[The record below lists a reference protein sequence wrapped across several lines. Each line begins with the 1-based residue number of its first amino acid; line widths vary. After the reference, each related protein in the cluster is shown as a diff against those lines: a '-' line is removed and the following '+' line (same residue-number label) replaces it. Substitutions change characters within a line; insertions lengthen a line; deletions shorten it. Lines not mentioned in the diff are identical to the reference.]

1 MWGLLVKFIDDA
13 IKGSEETI
21 ENSAPKKSN
30 DDLDEE
36 LLKIIEGSRA
46 NIIVVGTGGA
56 GNNTISRLNEI
67 GIEGAKTITVNTDA
81 QDLFY
86 SVSDKKLLLG
96 RQTCGGLGAGGEPTI
111 GEESAEESEEDI
123 KEELEGADMVF
134 VTCGLGGGTGTGS
147 APVISK
153 VAKKAG
159 ALTVAVATMP
169 FSAEGVKRRENAE
182 IGLAKLQEN
191 ADTVIVIPN
200 DKLLEVAPNLPLN
213 KAFMASDE
221 ILGRAVKGITELIT
235 KPGLIS
241 LDFADISS
249 IMKGSGMAMIG
260 MGESESGDRAIE
272 SVHEALSSPLLDID
286 ISNAKGA
293 LINISGSS
301 DLTLNEAEKIVQI
314 VGDRLDPE
322 ANIIWG
328 AQIDE
333 DLQNMIRTTIVVS
346 GVKSQYTI
354 EPKNDEFEEID
365 IDDDFEGTVLGQ
377 TEDAPADPLDEFL
390 DGIF

>member
-1 MWGLLVKFIDDA
+1 MKFIDDA

-123 KEELEGADMVF
+123 REELEGADMVF

-365 IDDDFEGTVLGQ
+365 IDDDFEGTALGQ

>member
-1 MWGLLVKFIDDA
+1 VKFIDDA

-30 DDLDEE
+30 DALDEE

-365 IDDDFEGTVLGQ
+365 IDDDFEGTALGQ

>member
-1 MWGLLVKFIDDA
+1 MKFIDDA
-13 IKGSEETI
+13 IKESEESI
-21 ENSAPKKSN
+21 EKNTPKKT
-30 DDLDEE
+30 DEE
-36 LLKIIEGSRA
+36 LDKELLEIIKGSRA
-46 NIIVVGTGGA
+46 KIIVVGAGGA

-67 GIEGAKTITVNTDA
+67 GIEGAETITVNTDA

-86 SVSDKKLLLG
+86 SQADKKLLLG
-96 RQTCGGLGAGGEPTI
+96 RQTCGGLGAGGEPAI

-123 KEELEGADMVF
+123 REELDGADMVF

-153 VAKKAG
+153 VAKKSG

-182 IGLAKLQEN
+182 IGLEKLQEN

-221 ILGRAVKGITELIT
+221 ILGRDVKGIRELIT

-301 DLTLNEAEKIVQI
+301 DLTLQESEKIVQI
-314 VGDRLDPE
+314 VADNLDPE

-333 DLQNMIRTTIVVS
+333 DLENMIRTTIVVS

-354 EPKNDEFEEID
+354 SPSNDDLDDEFS
-365 IDDDFEGTVLGQ
+365 DDFADAEILGEEQ
-377 TEDAPADPLDEFL
+377 TPDDPLDEFL

>member
-1 MWGLLVKFIDDA
+1 MKFIDDA
-13 IKGSEETI
+13 IKESEESV
-21 ENSAPKKSN
+21 ENNNSSLPETAE
-30 DDLDEE
+30 DDLDKE
-36 LLKIIEGSRA
+36 LIDIIKQSRA
-46 NIIVVGTGGA
+46 KITVVGTGGA

-67 GIEGAKTITVNTDA
+67 GIEGARTITVNTDA

-86 SVSDKKLLLG
+86 SRADKKLLLG
-96 RQTCGGLGAGGEPTI
+96 RQICGGLGAGGEPTV
-111 GEESAEESEEDI
+111 GEECAEESEEDI
-123 KEELEGADMVF
+123 REELEGSDMVF

-147 APVISK
+147 APIISK
-153 VAKKAG
+153 ISKKAG

-182 IGLAKLQEN
+182 RGLEKLQ
-191 ADTVIVIPN
+191 AASDTVIVIPN

-213 KAFMASDE
+213 KAFMVSDE

-235 KPGLIS
+235 KTGLVS
-241 LDFADISS
+241 LDFADIRS

-301 DLTLNEAEKIVQI
+301 DLTLQESEKIVQI
-314 VGDRLDPE
+314 VADKLDPE

-333 DLQNMIRTTIVVS
+333 DLHNVIRTTIVVS
-346 GVKSQYTI
+346 GVKSKYNI
-354 EPKNDEFEEID
+354 ISDDDEFA
-365 IDDDFEGTVLGQ
+365 DDDFEDTDFGEPISTDSVNPQ
-377 TEDAPADPLDEFL
+377 SDDPLDEFL

>member
-36 LLKIIEGSRA
+36 LLKIISESQA

-123 KEELEGADMVF
+123 REELEGADMVF

-182 IGLAKLQEN
+182 IGLEKLQEN

-354 EPKNDEFEEID
+354 EPKNDDFEEID
-365 IDDDFEGTVLGQ
+365 IDDEFEGTALGQ
-377 TEDAPADPLDEFL
+377 TDDAPADPLDEFL

>member
-1 MWGLLVKFIDDA
+1 MKFIDDA

-123 KEELEGADMVF
+123 REELEGADMVF

-182 IGLAKLQEN
+182 IGLEKLQEN

-354 EPKNDEFEEID
+354 EPKNDDFEEID

>member
-1 MWGLLVKFIDDA
+1 MKFIDDA
-13 IKGSEETI
+13 IKESEESV
-21 ENSAPKKSN
+21 ENNNTLPETAE
-30 DDLDEE
+30 DDLDNE
-36 LLKIIEGSRA
+36 LIEIIKQSRA
-46 NIIVVGTGGA
+46 KITVVGTGGA

-67 GIEGAKTITVNTDA
+67 GIEGARTITVNTDA

-86 SVSDKKLLLG
+86 SRADKKLLLG
-96 RQTCGGLGAGGEPTI
+96 RQICGGLGAGGEPTV
-111 GEESAEESEEDI
+111 GEECAEESEEDI
-123 KEELEGADMVF
+123 REELEGSDMVF

-147 APVISK
+147 APIISK
-153 VAKKAG
+153 ISKKSG

-182 IGLAKLQEN
+182 RGLEKLQ
-191 ADTVIVIPN
+191 AASDTVIVIPN

-213 KAFMASDE
+213 KAFMVSDE

-235 KPGLIS
+235 KTGLVS
-241 LDFADISS
+241 LDFADIRS

-301 DLTLNEAEKIVQI
+301 DLTLQESEKIVQI
-314 VGDRLDPE
+314 VADKLDPE

-333 DLQNMIRTTIVVS
+333 SLHNIIRTTIVVS
-346 GVKSQYTI
+346 GVKSKYNMAS
-354 EPKNDEFEEID
+354 EDDEFA
-365 IDDDFEGTVLGQ
+365 DDDFEDTDFGETTSSGAVNPQ
-377 TEDAPADPLDEFL
+377 SDDPLDEFL

>member
-1 MWGLLVKFIDDA
+1 MKFIDDA
-13 IKGSEETI
+13 IKESEESV
-21 ENSAPKKSN
+21 ENNNTLPETAE
-30 DDLDEE
+30 DDLDNE
-36 LLKIIEGSRA
+36 LIEIIKQSRA
-46 NIIVVGTGGA
+46 KITVVGTGGA

-67 GIEGAKTITVNTDA
+67 GIEGARTITVNTDA

-86 SVSDKKLLLG
+86 SRADKKLLLG
-96 RQTCGGLGAGGEPTI
+96 RQICGGLGAGGEPTV
-111 GEESAEESEEDI
+111 GEECAEESEEDI
-123 KEELEGADMVF
+123 REELEGSDMVF

-147 APVISK
+147 APIISK
-153 VAKKAG
+153 ISKKSG

-182 IGLAKLQEN
+182 RGLEKLQ
-191 ADTVIVIPN
+191 AASDTVIVIPN

-213 KAFMASDE
+213 KAFMVSDE

-235 KPGLIS
+235 KTGLVS
-241 LDFADISS
+241 LDFADIRS

-301 DLTLNEAEKIVQI
+301 DLTLQESEKIVQI
-314 VGDRLDPE
+314 VADKLDPE
-322 ANIIWG
+322 ANISWG

-333 DLQNMIRTTIVVS
+333 SLHNIIRTTIVVS
-346 GVKSQYTI
+346 GVKSKYNMAS
-354 EPKNDEFEEID
+354 EDDEFA
-365 IDDDFEGTVLGQ
+365 DDDFEDTDFGETISSGAVNPQ
-377 TEDAPADPLDEFL
+377 SDDPLDEFL

>member
-1 MWGLLVKFIDDA
+1 MKFIDDA
-13 IKGSEETI
+13 IKESEESV
-21 ENSAPKKSN
+21 ENNNTLPETAE
-30 DDLDEE
+30 DDLDNE
-36 LLKIIEGSRA
+36 LIEIIKQSRA
-46 NIIVVGTGGA
+46 KITVVGTGGA

-67 GIEGAKTITVNTDA
+67 GIEGARTITVNTDA

-86 SVSDKKLLLG
+86 SRADKKLLLG
-96 RQTCGGLGAGGEPTI
+96 RQICGGLGAGGEPTV
-111 GEESAEESEEDI
+111 GEECAEESEEDI
-123 KEELEGADMVF
+123 REELEGSDMVF

-147 APVISK
+147 APIISK
-153 VAKKAG
+153 ISKKAG

-182 IGLAKLQEN
+182 IGLEKLQE
-191 ADTVIVIPN
+191 ASDTVIVIPN

-213 KAFMASDE
+213 KAFMVSDE

-235 KPGLIS
+235 KTGLVS
-241 LDFADISS
+241 LDFADIRS

-301 DLTLNEAEKIVQI
+301 DLTLQESEKIVQI
-314 VGDRLDPE
+314 VADKLDPE

-333 DLQNMIRTTIVVS
+333 SLHNIIRTTIVVS
-346 GVKSQYTI
+346 GVKSKYNMAS
-354 EPKNDEFEEID
+354 EDDEFA
-365 IDDDFEGTVLGQ
+365 DDDFE
-377 TEDAPADPLDEFL
+377 DADFGETISSGAVNPQSDDPLDEFL